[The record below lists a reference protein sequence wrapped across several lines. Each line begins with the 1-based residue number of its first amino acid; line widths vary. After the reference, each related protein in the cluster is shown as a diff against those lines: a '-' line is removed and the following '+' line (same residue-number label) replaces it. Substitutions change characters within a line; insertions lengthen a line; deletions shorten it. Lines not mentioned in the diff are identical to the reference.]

1 MRLEGAPNFRDLAG
15 QPAYQGLHGR
25 RLRTGRVFRS
35 DHLGQ
40 LLPADLQQVQD
51 RLGSAVRVLDLRGGR
66 EREAAP
72 CAIPGAIVHSLA
84 IEPTIVQKLTDL
96 LAGRLDAAS
105 VGGFKEQMTPILE
118 QQTQVVLDMTH
129 VRFVDSAGLGCLLG
143 SLRTLQQK
151 KGELKVCGLS
161 KAVRSLFEMVRF
173 HRVVEIFPDSNEA
186 VRAFASA

>member
-1 MRLEGAPNFRDLAG
+1 MSKPIVLTSHQSGSVLVV
-15 QPAYQGLHGR
+15 
-25 RLRTGRVFRS
+25 T
-35 DHLGQ
+35 
-40 LLPADLQQVQD
+40 LPEMA
-51 RLGSAVRVLDLRGGR
+51 
-66 EREAAP
+66 
-72 CAIPGAIVHSLA
+72 
-84 IEPTIVQKLTDL
+84 
-96 LAGRLDAAS
+96 LDAAS